1 MLDFDF
7 GPAQEQYRAELRDFA
22 LTHLLPGYQE
32 RDKQE
37 RYPGPEI
44 RSVIGFQEAFWKGR
58 EAERDLVSVGITAE
72 EVARGDLNCVLP
84 ALGPVYQEQF
94 FGDLSPEQS
103 ARWLPGLLAGEYMVA
118 LAITEPAAGSD
129 MGKLEMTGVRRG
141 DEYVL
146 NGVKNS
152 VSFLDGE
159 VVYVFA
165 RTDPNAGG
173 WNGISAF
180 VMPRDTPGLSFER
193 VDDLGCRSV
202 PRGIIRF
209 EDVVV
214 PADAMVGEPHTA
226 FVRISRF
233 FDVNRAV
240 IGLKC
245 IGAALQTLDETVAYA
260 KKRVVFGQ
268 PLSGHQGVSFP
279 LTEAATWLEFARWQC
294 YRVLWMRQRGQT
306 CQREG
311 AMVKWSA
318 PKIAAEAIHK
328 CLLFHGHYG
337 YSADLPLGQ
346 RLRDVIGWQ
355 IGDGSEEVMKLILTR
370 ELFAG

>member
-1 MLDFDF
+1 VLDFDF
-7 GPAQEQYRAELRDFA
+7 GPAQDAYRAELRAFA
-22 LTHLLPGYQE
+22 LRELAPGYVE
-32 RDKQE
+32 RDALR
-37 RYPGPEI
+37 RYPGAEI
-44 RSVIGFQEAFWKGR
+44 RKLIRFQEAFWKGR
-58 EAERDLVSVGITAE
+58 EDERDLVSVGITAE

-84 ALGPVYQEQF
+84 ALGPVYQQQF
-94 FGDLSPEQS
+94 FGDLTPAQAE
-103 ARWLPGLLAGEYMVA
+103 RWLPGLLAGDHMVA

-129 MGKLEMTGVRRG
+129 MGRLQMTAVRRG
-141 DEYVL
+141 DSYVL

-152 VSFLDGE
+152 VSFLQGE

-165 RTDPNAGG
+165 RTHPEATG

-180 VMPRDTPGLSFER
+180 LLPRETPGLSFAQTE
-193 VDDLGCRSV
+193 DLGCRSI
-202 PRGIIRF
+202 PRGVITF
-209 EDVVV
+209 DDVVV
-214 PADAMVGEPHTA
+214 PADAMVGSPGTA

-245 IGAALQTLDETVAYA
+245 IGAALQTLEETVEHA
-260 KKRVVFGQ
+260 KRRVAFGQ
-268 PLSGHQGVSFP
+268 PLAGHQGVAFP
-279 LTEAATWLEFARWQC
+279 LTEHATWLELARWQC
-294 YRVLWMRQRGQT
+294 YRVLWLRDRGRK

-311 AMVKWSA
+311 AMVKWAA
-318 PKIAAEAIHK
+318 PKLAAQAIHQ

-337 YSADLPLGQ
+337 YEAARPIQQ

-355 IGDGSEEVMKLILTR
+355 IGDGSEEVMKLILQR